1 VRPRPLGMRGD
12 DEAGGFFSSM
22 LSLNM
27 DARSLHDDLP
37 DGPALAHQALS
48 GEKNSFKR
56 SNSLELDDSQISGI
70 RRTPSDRSEAADSD
84 IVLREPSKAKSITE
98 QLERYGLYGLTQ
110 FDKQFENAREDF
122 NIELESSWQEIV
134 SVEAQ
139 NNLTN
144 REKEQQEAIWELF
157 STEHNYLN
165 NLSTCVQTFLNCLRK
180 LKHEK
185 FLSDINVEDLFLN
198 IELIYEINLKF
209 WKDCLEPCLNQ
220 ARQDNTPLNPHLITE
235 GYVFEDR
242 FHPYLEYCMRH
253 QERIAYLDS
262 KMKKDTDFKEYITW
276 CENQL
281 RSTTRLGLKDM
292 LVKPFQR
299 ITKYP
304 LLIKCILKK
313 TQDDDHSTALK
324 SMLDKIVGFVQSLN
338 RQMQEQEEQRSLREI
353 MSKIESYNVFSPP
366 NSTHSNDKID
376 QILSQ
381 YNKLDLLAPVPILG
395 TQRRFIGESSSK
407 MSTFQDR
414 PFECHLFLFT
424 DMLLITKGAK
434 KRDKKYTIVKQPL
447 SIDPDKLKVTE
458 LDEHQNSLLM
468 VYLNEFGS
476 AVDSFLL
483 SSSSRESHL
492 SFLNSISTAQD
503 KFKEQKIKKMT
514 ETDSSKSHLSNLS
527 MDSYTS
533 LTSPDQNHLRLGCSI
548 TRSSSENYNR
558 RTDTSTSVAR
568 AQSMPASNDKRLH
581 NDSCLASSSASSS
594 ETSGSLLSVDS
605 SAKSS
610 SIALSEIKENDYM
623 ASDLSIQN
631 LDDSADENT
640 VISEK
645 CENYTDNRTDNYISD
660 NLCSDLQYKI
670 DIDKTVLVS
679 QDNDVKNQDI
689 YNLSSDKL

>member
-1 VRPRPLGMRGD
+1 
-12 DEAGGFFSSM
+12 
-22 LSLNM
+22 M

-37 DGPALAHQALS
+37 DGPALAHQALN

>member
-1 VRPRPLGMRGD
+1 
-12 DEAGGFFSSM
+12 
-22 LSLNM
+22 
-27 DARSLHDDLP
+27 
-37 DGPALAHQALS
+37 
-48 GEKNSFKR
+48 
-56 SNSLELDDSQISGI
+56 
-70 RRTPSDRSEAADSD
+70 
-84 IVLREPSKAKSITE
+84 
-98 QLERYGLYGLTQ
+98 
-110 FDKQFENAREDF
+110 
-122 NIELESSWQEIV
+122 
-134 SVEAQ
+134 
-139 NNLTN
+139 
-144 REKEQQEAIWELF
+144 
-157 STEHNYLN
+157 
-165 NLSTCVQTFLNCLRK
+165 
-180 LKHEK
+180 
-185 FLSDINVEDLFLN
+185 
-198 IELIYEINLKF
+198 
-209 WKDCLEPCLNQ
+209 
-220 ARQDNTPLNPHLITE
+220 
-235 GYVFEDR
+235 
-242 FHPYLEYCMRH
+242 
-253 QERIAYLDS
+253 
-262 KMKKDTDFKEYITW
+262 
-276 CENQL
+276 
-281 RSTTRLGLKDM
+281 
-292 LVKPFQR
+292 
-299 ITKYP
+299 
-304 LLIKCILKK
+304 
-313 TQDDDHSTALK
+313 
-324 SMLDKIVGFVQSLN
+324 
-338 RQMQEQEEQRSLREI
+338 MQEQEEQRSLREI